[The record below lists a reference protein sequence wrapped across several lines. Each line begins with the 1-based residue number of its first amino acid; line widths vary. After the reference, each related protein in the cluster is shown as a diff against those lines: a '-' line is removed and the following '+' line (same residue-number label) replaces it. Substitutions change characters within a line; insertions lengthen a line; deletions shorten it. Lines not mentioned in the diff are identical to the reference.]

1 MAMERK
7 TDWSLFTAV
16 VALVGFGLVVMYSAS
31 SVVADL
37 KYGHS
42 TYFLLRQSAAAVAA
56 FLIMMYL
63 KNRNY
68 RDWNQP
74 VWAFAPMG
82 VAITLLLVAYFA
94 DGRAHRWIR
103 WSFFQLQPSELAKPA
118 LIVFLAWFVSQRAPA
133 INDKRHTL
141 IPATLCLIV
150 LAGIVVLADLGT
162 AVVLVATAVT
172 VFFVAGLRKRYMAIA
187 VAVAF
192 LLMGI
197 AIALKPYR
205 ILRIIGHFDPEF
217 KILDVIDYHGMI
229 RAKVQ
234 GMSSSRDPGY
244 HARQS
249 RIAVGS
255 GGALGRGLMQGQQ
268 KLLYL
273 PEAHTDFI
281 YAVVGEE
288 LGLLGCIVVLLA
300 FLLIL
305 SRGVRLACVAPDH
318 FGRYLALGVTASIV
332 IQAFMN
338 MSVVLDMAPTKG
350 IPLPMVSY
358 GGSSLVSTL
367 ASLGLLLS
375 VNENAG

>member
-1 MAMERK
+1 MGMQRK

-16 VALVGFGLVVMYSAS
+16 VALVGFGLVIMYSSS

-42 TYFLLRQSAAAVAA
+42 TYFLLRQLGAAVAA
-56 FLIMMYL
+56 FVIMMYF
-63 KNRNY
+63 KNRDY

-74 VWAFAPMG
+74 LWAFAPMG
-82 VAITLLLVAYFA
+82 VAIMLLLVAYFVDA
-94 DGRAHRWIR
+94 KAHRWIR
-103 WSFFQLQPSELAKPA
+103 WGFFQLQPSELAKPA
-118 LIVFLAWFVSQRAPA
+118 LIVFLAWFVSLRSPA

-141 IPATLCLIV
+141 VPALLCLLV
-150 LAGIVVLADLGT
+150 LSGMVVVADLGT

-172 VFFVAGLRKRYMAIA
+172 VFFVAGLSRKHMIIAFAAACLFIIGAIA
-187 VAVAF
+187 
-192 LLMGI
+192 M
-197 AIALKPYR
+197 KPYR

-217 KILDVIDYHGMI
+217 KIIDVIDYHGMI

-234 GMSSSRDPGY
+234 GMSNSRDPGY

-249 RIAVGS
+249 KIAVGS
-255 GGALGRGLMQGQQ
+255 GGPLGRGLMQGQQ

-288 LGLLGCIVVLLA
+288 LGLLGCTTVLLA

-375 VNENAG
+375 VNEHAG

>member
-31 SVVADL
+31 SVVSDL
-37 KYGHS
+37 KYGYS

-94 DGRAHRWIR
+94 DGKAHRWIR

-118 LIVFLAWFVSQRAPA
+118 LIVFLAWFVSQRAPD

-172 VFFVAGLRKRYMAIA
+172 VFFVAGLRKRYMAVA

-192 LLMGI
+192 LLMGV

-217 KILDVIDYHGMI
+217 KIIDVIDYHGMI

-234 GMSSSRDPGY
+234 GMSNSRDPGY

-255 GGALGRGLMQGQQ
+255 GGPLGRGLMQGQQ

-281 YAVVGEE
+281 YAVIGEE
-288 LGLLGCIVVLLA
+288 LGLIGCIMVLLA

>member
-7 TDWSLFTAV
+7 TDWSLFTVV
-16 VALVGFGLVVMYSAS
+16 VALVGFGLVVLYSAS

-42 TYFLLRQSAAAVAA
+42 TYFLLRQSVAAVAA

-187 VAVAF
+187 VVVAL

-197 AIALKPYR
+197 AIAYKPYR

-217 KILDVIDYHGMI
+217 KIIDVIDYHGMI
-229 RAKVQ
+229 RAKVK

-273 PEAHTDFI
+273 PEAHTDFV

>member
-31 SVVADL
+31 SVVAEH

-42 TYFLLRQSAAAVAA
+42 TYFLLRQSVAAVVA

-217 KILDVIDYHGMI
+217 KIIDVIDYHGMI

-273 PEAHTDFI
+273 PEAHTDFV